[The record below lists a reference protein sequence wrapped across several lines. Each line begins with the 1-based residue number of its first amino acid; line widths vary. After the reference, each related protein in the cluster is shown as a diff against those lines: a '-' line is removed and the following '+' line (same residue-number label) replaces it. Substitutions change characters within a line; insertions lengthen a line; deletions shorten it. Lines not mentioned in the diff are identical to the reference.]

1 MNKLLVRDLADEV
14 IDAGVVVIGT
24 GVAGLSAALSL
35 SPMPVTVVTKTKFG
49 AGGSSPWAQG
59 GIAAAMASGDSP
71 SLHAQDTLDAG
82 AGLCDPEAV
91 EVLTE
96 EGPRRV
102 RRLIAL
108 GANFDRGEEGRL
120 LMGREGAHGR
130 RRILHAG
137 GDQTGA
143 EMVRALK
150 TAVAA
155 DPAIA
160 IHEHTFAMD
169 LVRVDDRV
177 VGVLCRSRGRRI
189 FYRASAV
196 ILAAGGFGQLYSKT
210 TNPVENTGDGLAMAA
225 RAGAQ
230 LADLEMVQ
238 FHPTALDVEAPG
250 GTLPLVTEALR
261 GEGAVLIDE
270 AGFRFM
276 PEIHPAAELAPRD
289 VVARAIWQRQSG
301 GKRVFLDARESV
313 GPAFPQRFPTVYDHC
328 RRYGIDPCRE
338 PIPVTPAA
346 HYVMA
351 GVVSDEN
358 GRASLDGLWV
368 CGEVSATGVH
378 GANRLASNSLLEG
391 LVFGHRA
398 ALDVVRHVDRGRGGL
413 RFPGGRA
420 DFGFDLD
427 FSFDKAFVLRDEMT
441 LAVDRQADL
450 RALMW
455 NKVGLI
461 RDGKGL
467 KAAFETLGEWADTQ
481 TDPNETANLWT
492 VARMVT
498 AAALIREESR
508 GSHYRTDFPEPD
520 PVWKRRLLWTYRTS
534 GELPLQRVMDPFA
547 PASSFA
553 DRLMRE
559 IA

>member
-1 MNKLLVRDLADEV
+1 MNKLQVRDLADEV
-14 IDAGVVVIGT
+14 VDAGVVIVGT

-35 SPMPVTVVTKTKFG
+35 SPKPVTVITKSKFG

-108 GANFDRGEEGRL
+108 GAQFDRGQKGQL

-150 TAVAA
+150 AAVAA
-155 DPAIA
+155 DPAIT

-169 LVRVDDRV
+169 LARFDDRI

-238 FHPTALDVEAPG
+238 FHPTALDVDAPG

-270 AGFRFM
+270 AGVRFM

-289 VVARAIWQRQSG
+289 VVARAIWQRQG
-301 GKRVFLDARESV
+301 EGKRVFLDAREAV
-313 GPAFPQRFPTVYDHC
+313 GSAFPERFPTVYAHC
-328 RRYGIDPCRE
+328 RRYGIDPCRQ

-346 HYVMA
+346 HYAMA

-358 GRASLDGLWV
+358 GRSSLDGLWV

-398 ALDVVRHVDRGRGGL
+398 ALDVVRGQGRGPGSL
-413 RFPGGRA
+413 RSSVGRA
-420 DFGFDLD
+420 SSELDVDLAG
-427 FSFDKAFVLRDEMT
+427 AFVLREHRT
-441 LAVDRQADL
+441 IAEDRQADL
-450 RALMW
+450 RNLMW

-461 RDGKGL
+461 RDGDGL
-467 KAAFETLGEWADTQ
+467 ESALETLDDWAVTQ

-492 VARMVT
+492 VARVVI
-498 AAALIREESR
+498 AAALVREESR
-508 GSHYRTDFPEPD
+508 GSHYRSDFPESD
-520 PVWKRRLLWTYRTS
+520 PVWKRRLLWTYRTA

-547 PASSFA
+547 SVPGFV
-553 DRLMRE
+553 DRPMRE